1 MKLFLR
7 DHLDIILLYLFNSVL
22 LSYAYHR
29 LDGFQTTGGI
39 LYFLFLSLF
48 LLLLLMVLRYVRK
61 RKLYKALNR
70 APDSL
75 EDMVETETT
84 DAETN
89 AFFRY
94 NRKCY
99 ETYQRQMNDWKEENG
114 RWQSH
119 LMQWIHQMKTPVS
132 VIRLMV
138 QSDAKQIDTFGVL
151 YELDRLQNQMDLMLG
166 LARAGQVKND
176 LVIEEISLEEL
187 LQEVIR
193 KNKRLF
199 IQYQVFPRVEYADQA
214 LIHSDRKWLAFV
226 MEQLLHNA
234 VKYSSAGSGI
244 EIHIKKEGS
253 YVSLTIRDEGIGIRP
268 RDLPRIFELYYTG
281 SNGRENDQSSGIG
294 LYLVKTV
301 LDDLGHK
308 IEIESEA
315 GKGTVVSIVF

>member
-1 MKLFLR
+1 MKLFLK
-7 DHLDIILLYLFNSVL
+7 DHLDIILLYLFNAVL
-22 LSYAYHR
+22 LSYGYHR
-29 LDGFQTTGGI
+29 LDGFQTAGGI
-39 LYFLFLSLF
+39 FYFLFLSMF
-48 LLLLLMVLRYVRK
+48 LLLMLMVLRYIRK
-61 RKLYKALNR
+61 RKLYKTLNH
-70 APDSL
+70 APGAL
-75 EDMVETETT
+75 EDMVEAETT

-99 ETYQRQMNDWKEENG
+99 ESYQRQMNTWQEKNS

-132 VIRLMV
+132 VIRLMM
-138 QSDAKQIDTFGVL
+138 QNDTKQIDTFGVL

-176 LVIEEISLEEL
+176 LVIEEIALGEL

-199 IQYQVFPRVEYADQA
+199 IQYQVFPRVFHGDQT

-244 EIHIKKEGS
+244 EIRTSKEGKDI
-253 YVSLTIRDEGIGIRP
+253 SLAIRDEGVGIRP
-268 RDLPRIFELYYTG
+268 RDLPRVFDLYYTG

-301 LDDLGHK
+301 LDNLGHK
-308 IEIESEA
+308 IEIESET

>member
-1 MKLFLR
+1 MKLFLK
-7 DHLDIILLYLFNSVL
+7 DHLDIILLYLFNAVL
-22 LSYAYHR
+22 LSYGYHR
-29 LDGFQTTGGI
+29 LDGFQTAGGI
-39 LYFLFLSLF
+39 FYFLFLSMF
-48 LLLLLMVLRYVRK
+48 LLLMLMVLRYIRK
-61 RKLYKALNR
+61 RKLYKTLNH
-70 APDSL
+70 APGAL
-75 EDMVETETT
+75 EDMVEAETT

-99 ETYQRQMNDWKEENG
+99 ESYQRQMNTWQEKNS

-132 VIRLMV
+132 VIRLMM
-138 QSDAKQIDTFGVL
+138 QNDTKQIDTFGVL

-176 LVIEEISLEEL
+176 LVIEEIALGEL

-199 IQYQVFPRVEYADQA
+199 IQYQVFPRVF
-214 LIHSDRKWLAFV
+214 HGDR
-226 MEQLLHNA
+226 
-234 VKYSSAGSGI
+234 
-244 EIHIKKEGS
+244 
-253 YVSLTIRDEGIGIRP
+253 IRP

>member
-1 MKLFLR
+1 MKLFLK
-7 DHLDIILLYLFNSVL
+7 DHLDIIILYLFNAVF

-29 LDGFQTTGGI
+29 LDGFQTAGGI
-39 LYFLFLSLF
+39 FYFLFLSLF
-48 LLLLLMVLRYVRK
+48 LLLLLMALRYIRK
-61 RKLYKALNR
+61 RKLYKTLGH
-70 APDSL
+70 APDAL
-75 EDMVETETT
+75 EDMVEAETA

-89 AFFRY
+89 AFFHY
-94 NRKCY
+94 SRKCY
-99 ETYQRQMNDWKEENG
+99 EIYQRQMNTWQEENS

-138 QSDAKQIDTFGVL
+138 QNDTKQIDTFGVL

-176 LVIEEISLEEL
+176 LVIEEIALGEL

-199 IQYQVFPRVEYADQA
+199 IQYQVFPRVFHGDQT

-244 EIHIKKEGS
+244 EIRTGKEGKHI
-253 YVSLTIRDEGIGIRP
+253 SLILRDEGVGIRP
-268 RDLPRIFELYYTG
+268 RDLPRIFDLYYTG

-301 LDDLGHK
+301 LDDLGHE
-308 IEIESEA
+308 IEIDSEA
-315 GKGTVVSIVF
+315 GKGTIASIVF

>member
-1 MKLFLR
+1 MKLFLK
-7 DHLDIILLYLFNSVL
+7 DHLDIILLYLFNAVF
-22 LSYAYHR
+22 LSYGYHR
-29 LDGFQTTGGI
+29 LDGFQTAGGI
-39 LYFLFLSLF
+39 CYFLFLSLF
-48 LLLLLMVLRYVRK
+48 LFLMLMVLRYIRK
-61 RKLYKALNR
+61 RKLYQTLNR
-70 APDSL
+70 VPDFL
-75 EDMVETETT
+75 EDMVETKTT
-84 DAETN
+84 DDESN

-99 ETYQRQMNDWKEENG
+99 EIYQRQMNTWQEENS

-119 LMQWIHQMKTPVS
+119 LLQWIHQMNTPVS

-138 QSDAKQIDTFGVL
+138 QNDTKQIDTFGVL

-166 LARAGQVKND
+166 LARSGQVKND
-176 LVIEEISLEEL
+176 LVIEEISLGEL

-199 IQYQVFPRVEYADQA
+199 IQYQVLPQVACGDQT
-214 LIHSDRKWLAFV
+214 LIHSDRKWMAFV
-226 MEQLLHNA
+226 IEQLLHNA

-244 EIHIKKEGS
+244 TIRTKKEGEH
-253 YVSLTIRDEGIGIRP
+253 VSLAIQDEGVGIRP
-268 RDLPRIFELYYTG
+268 RDLPRVFDLYYTG

-301 LDDLGHK
+301 LDNLGHK
-308 IEIESEA
+308 IEIESET